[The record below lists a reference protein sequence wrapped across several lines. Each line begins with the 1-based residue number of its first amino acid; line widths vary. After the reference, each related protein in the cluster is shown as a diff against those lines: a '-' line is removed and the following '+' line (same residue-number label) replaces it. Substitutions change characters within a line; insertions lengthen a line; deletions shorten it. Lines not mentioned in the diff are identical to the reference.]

1 MSLQEK
7 LTMSTN
13 AIRIIKSW
21 DWRRILFTVVAGVVT
36 FFLLTNLFRL
46 AAPWASMAWYPH
58 DDPRQLNP
66 ELHRWHEAMWGA
78 VTGILEGG
86 VLLMLLWR
94 PRQNPLLIQLMAS
107 VIIGAVITVLP
118 FEPSLLF
125 VIVMMTL
132 VVVTYPN
139 PHALLDFSREGP
151 ISRPLLALG
160 LATALLLVPYILRL
174 TLWQLQGVGGEH
186 ATANQWISD
195 VEHAVFLL
203 FATIWTITR
212 RPGWRPLG
220 FLTGVV
226 FLYLG
231 VAALA
236 LPGYAGSW
244 GIMGGI
250 LALIGGL
257 LYLILTISEARKA
270 MRSSAEVLPA
280 VTL

>member
-1 MSLQEK
+1 MAK
-7 LTMSTN
+7 NVIAT
-13 AIRIIKSW
+13 IKRW
-21 DWRRILFTVVAGVVT
+21 DWRRILFTGIASLVT

-46 AAPWASMAWYPH
+46 AAPWASMAGYPH

-78 VTGILEGG
+78 VTGVLEGG
-86 VLLMLLWR
+86 VLLVLLWR

-107 VIIGAVITVLP
+107 VIIGAVVTVLP

-125 VIVMMTL
+125 VIVMITL

-139 PHALLDFSREGP
+139 PRALLDFSRDGP
-151 ISRPLLALG
+151 ISRLLVVLS
-160 LATALLLVPYILRL
+160 LAAAVLLVPYIVRL
-174 TLWQLQGVGGEH
+174 TLWQLQGFGGEQ

-195 VEHAVFLL
+195 VEHALFLL
-203 FATIWTITR
+203 LATIWITSR

-220 FLTGVV
+220 ILTGVV

-244 GIMGGI
+244 GIVGGI
-250 LALIGGL
+250 LALIGGS
-257 LYLILTISEARKA
+257 LYLMVTISETRRAI
-270 MRSSAEVLPA
+270 RSPAEVLPT
-280 VTL
+280 VTP